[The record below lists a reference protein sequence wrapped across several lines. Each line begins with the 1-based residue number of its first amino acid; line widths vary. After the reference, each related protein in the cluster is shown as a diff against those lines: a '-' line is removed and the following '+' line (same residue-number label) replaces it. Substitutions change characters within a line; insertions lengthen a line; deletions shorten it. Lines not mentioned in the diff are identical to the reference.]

1 MSSPRAMLS
10 GIVLVVLTGLM
21 QSVDAQSSA
30 INGTWSGNWTPKGGV
45 PDAITIEVRQDDAGK
60 VTGKFLNPAPME
72 FSKATFSA
80 KTGMM
85 LVEATDQKSGKH
97 YKLEGKIEGTEL
109 KGTLGAG
116 EASGELRLI
125 KWTFFGR

>member
-1 MSSPRAMLS
+1 MIGDVTRAAVF
-10 GIVLVVLTGLM
+10 VLLLLVPGVSADT
-21 QSVDAQSSA
+21 A

-45 PDAITIEVRQDDAGK
+45 PDAVTIELRQNSAGMI
-60 VTGKFLNPAPME
+60 TGKFLNPAPME
-72 FSKATFSA
+72 FSKVVFNA

-85 LVEATDQKSGKH
+85 TAEATDQKSGKH

-116 EASGELRLI
+116 DTAGDVRLI